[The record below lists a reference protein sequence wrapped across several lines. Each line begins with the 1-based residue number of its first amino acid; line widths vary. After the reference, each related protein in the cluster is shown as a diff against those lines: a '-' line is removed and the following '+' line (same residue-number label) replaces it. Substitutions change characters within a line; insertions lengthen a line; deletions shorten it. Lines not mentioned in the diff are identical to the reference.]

1 MTDSVMAGAFALGGA
16 LIGGLF
22 TYLAARVG
30 QRWAKAERDIA
41 RLCDQVAAY
50 YELEQLYKDE
60 LAILDPRKRSPAT
73 ILKDMRA
80 KVAESGEF
88 ERPTMTSVAAGKL
101 RREWV

>member
-1 MTDSVMAGAFALGGA
+1 MADSVMNGVFALGGA

-30 QRWAKAERDIA
+30 QRWTKAQKDITQ
-41 RLCDQVAAY
+41 LCDQVAAY
-50 YELEQLYKDE
+50 YQLEQLYKDE
-60 LAILDPRKRSPAT
+60 LAALDPGNRSAAT

-80 KVAESGEF
+80 QVAESGEF
-88 ERPTMTSVAAGKL
+88 ERPYMTSTAASKL